1 MRDGDYVKSIAAP
14 RPYVILLYALGLEA
28 YISIISMQLRRLSCH
43 GSISLLPLV
52 ISLLIFSKGAE
63 SAPLKKP
70 CHWRYIVIHHS
81 ATRKGNAAIM
91 DRYHSNRRHMQNGL
105 AYHFVIGNGTSG
117 CADGEVEESHRWRAQ
132 LPGGHAKQP
141 WLNESGIG
149 ICLVGNFNRQMV
161 SKKQM
166 DSLTNLVNKLRTTY
180 DIPLSCIKGHGGFTG
195 EHTMCP
201 GYNFPMKKFKERLK
215 AKPSSPALH
224 MPLPAAALRT
234 DTAMKTGATQ
244 RVGLLSAPRR

>member
-1 MRDGDYVKSIAAP
+1 MVFY
-14 RPYVILLYALGLEA
+14 YTLLGLEVS
-28 YISIISMQLRRLSCH
+28 ISIISMQLRRLSNRV
-43 GSISLLPLV
+43 SVLLIAIAIFPLV
-52 ISLLIFSKGAE
+52 FSNGAE
-63 SAPLKKP
+63 SAPSKKP
-70 CHWRYIVIHHS
+70 CRWRYIVIHHS

-91 DRYHSNRRHMQNGL
+91 DRYHSKLRHMVNGL

-117 CADGEVEESHRWRAQ
+117 CGDGEVEESHRWRAQ

-149 ICLVGNFNRQMV
+149 ICLVGNFNRQTM

-166 DSLTNLVNKLRTTY
+166 DSLVNLVNKLRATY
-180 DIPLSCIKGHGGFTG
+180 DIPLSCIKGHGDFTG

-224 MPLPAAALRT
+224 MPLPSAALRT
-234 DTAMKTGATQ
+234 NTAMKTGATQ